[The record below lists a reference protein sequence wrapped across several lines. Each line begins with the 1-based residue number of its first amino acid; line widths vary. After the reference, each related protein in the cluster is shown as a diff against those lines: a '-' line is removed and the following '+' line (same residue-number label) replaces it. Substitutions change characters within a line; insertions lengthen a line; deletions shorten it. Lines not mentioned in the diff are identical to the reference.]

1 MAQEILKL
9 SDATADFNQ
18 FVAQIETALSKK
30 SVWVGNLTTQSSQTI
45 IELISAIGT
54 FNQAKIQRVYEN
66 AFAETAQSDSA
77 ILANTQM
84 QGIRMSRKLPAGVV
98 MTLTSPVDVTIPP
111 LTQLLVSGNYY
122 FAREQIV
129 LDANVPNT
137 GLTAYQGKIK
147 TVVQNGIGTD
157 SQTFISAED
166 DFQVSDQDVVV
177 RINNTII
184 PKAFGD
190 LWNFRNLPG
199 YSDLTTADGRLLIV
213 FGSTIFGSVPKV
225 TDEVSISYPLT
236 TGETGN
242 NTVLLGKTVTVDGFP
257 LISGVVTANPTGGG
271 DDKPLLAYKNLSSGA
286 FGTYQSAVTGS
297 QYKSLVGIYPGI
309 VDAYTQAQREI
320 NPMKAQW
327 MNTIRVSGLT
337 NSPWTQQQKKDFCD
351 HMQKVTMYSPY
362 FIWQDAIPVPRD
374 IELELYCFNT
384 AVLTQVEADVEAI
397 VTRLLSPRQGLLM
410 TDFYEYDLMNVAR
423 AAGNGM
429 ISYVVVKNPTYPMI
443 VTAPVSPPLEYE
455 IINGTGSLGEY
466 QYAYGM
472 STVNTSGEEG
482 PPTNWVH
489 PQIISTTNSQSIR
502 LTWDPVGDTAFYKL
516 WGRKPGELGLLATI
530 PATDPLV
537 FTDDG
542 SITPSGNPPNTLS
555 EVPIRYNSIRS
566 LKVTAFYAQRQQR
579 VDNLPTRNDTNA

>member
-1 MAQEILKL
+1 MANQITKL
-9 SDATADFNQ
+9 SDVTADFDQ
-18 FVAQIETALSKK
+18 FRTQIENALSVK
-30 SVWVGNLTTQSSQTI
+30 SVWLGNLTTQSSQTI
-45 IELISAIGT
+45 IELVSTIGA
-54 FNQAKIQRVYEN
+54 FNQAKILRVYEN

-84 QGIRMSRKLPAGVV
+84 QGIRMSRKLPAGLVCR
-98 MTLTSPVDVTIPP
+98 LSSPVDVTIPP
-111 LTQLLVSGNYY
+111 LTQFLVAGNYY

-129 LDANVPNT
+129 LEANVPAED
-137 GLTAYQGKIK
+137 LVLYQGKIK
-147 TVVQNGIGTD
+147 TVTQNGIGTD

-213 FGSTIFGSVPKV
+213 FGSTLFGSIPSV
-225 TDEVSISYPLT
+225 TDIVDITYPLT
-236 TGETGN
+236 TGIAGN
-242 NTVLLGKTVTVDGFP
+242 NAVLLNKSISVDGFP
-257 LISGVVTANPTGGG
+257 NIVGVVTENPTGGG

-320 NPMKAQW
+320 NPMNPQW
-327 MNTIRVSGLT
+327 MNTIRVAGLT

-351 HMQKVTMYSPY
+351 YMQRITMYSPY
-362 FIWQDAIPVPRD
+362 FIWSDAIAVPRD
-374 IELELYCFNT
+374 IEVELYCFNT
-384 AVLTQVEADVEAI
+384 AVLTQMEANAEDAI
-397 VTRLLSPRQGLLM
+397 TALLSPRQGLLM
-410 TDFYEYDLMNVAR
+410 TDFFEYDLMNVAR
-423 AAGNGM
+423 ASGNGM
-429 ISYVVVKNPTYPMI
+429 ISYVIVKNPTYPMI
-443 VTAPVSPPLEYE
+443 VTAPVSPPLRYE

-472 STVNTSGEEG
+472 STVNSSGEEG

-489 PQIISTTNSQSIR
+489 PQVISTTNSQSIK
-502 LTWDPVGDTAFYKL
+502 LTWDPVGDTVMYKL
-516 WGRKPGELGLLATI
+516 WGRKPGELGLLAEI
-530 PATDPLV
+530 PADT
-537 FTDDG
+537 FEFIDDG
-542 SITPSGNPPNTLS
+542 SLVPSGNPPNTLS
-555 EVPIRYNSIRS
+555 EVPIRYNSLRS
-566 LKVTAFYAQRQQR
+566 LKVTAYYAQRQQR
-579 VDNLPTRNDTNA
+579 VDNFPTRNDTNA